1 MSWTNKYLS
10 AKKDFS
16 VRADRS
22 SAGINEKWKVIFTGF
37 GKKGKGL
44 APGSSYVVLIS
55 SYKRVLT
62 PRRNGKVK
70 ADVKTIGPK

>member
-1 MSWTNKYLS
+1 M
-10 AKKDFS
+10 
-16 VRADRS
+16 RADVTI
-22 SAGINEKWKVIFTGF
+22 AGIDERFTVIFTGF

-70 ADVKTIGPK
+70 ADAKTIGPK